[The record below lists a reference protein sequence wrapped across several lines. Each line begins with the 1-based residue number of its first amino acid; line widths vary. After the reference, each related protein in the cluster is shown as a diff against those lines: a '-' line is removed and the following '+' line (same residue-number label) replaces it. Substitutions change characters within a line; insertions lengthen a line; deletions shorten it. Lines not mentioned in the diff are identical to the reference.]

1 MKVLF
6 TVALIFGIL
15 WSIYSAAM
23 AAWSYFE
30 LSSLVEEVVSRDL
43 PRLLADKGWKSGDRA
58 QKIRDA
64 IVKAATEAGVEL
76 DPDGVLVSEED
87 GELWVRINSGYPLVR
102 YQGQRLFS
110 IPISTAHSFSMSR

>member
-6 TVALIFGIL
+6 TVAMIFAIL
-15 WSIYSAAM
+15 WGIYSGAM
-23 AAWSYFE
+23 AISSYFE
-30 LSSLVEEVVSRDL
+30 LSSVVEEVVSREL
-43 PRLLADKGWKSGDRA
+43 PRLLADKGWRPADRE
-58 QKIRDA
+58 QKIRAA
-64 IVKAATEAGVEL
+64 ILKGATEAGVEL

-87 GELWVRINSGYPLVR
+87 GALWVRINSGYPLVR